1 MSKHSKGRYS
11 SGTISK
17 RKRSHGKHAI
27 EKESKRIR
35 ERKETRKSTE
45 RIESRE
51 RIGNKEGRERKK
63 RKKSKGI
70 IKKIMFIIILV
81 ILLIFVMEEI
91 LVLMKNDIK
100 EEDDNNSNNNNVTK
114 DKEEIILPPEEVEEK
129 EIPDKIGGYDVLGVI
144 VIDKIGIEQNILNKT
159 TDSSLSLAVTKF
171 YGPQI
176 NEQGNFCIAGHN
188 YKGLFIDLKD
198 LQNGDT
204 FYIIDKAQ
212 SRKITYQVY
221 KKYSV
226 EPTELDCLSQS
237 TEGRKEVTLITCNPG
252 GLTRLIIK
260 AKEI

>member
-11 SGTISK
+11 SGKYSRRRKNQGKHAITKHSKVKTKMIAEAVAKPKKADTKTKVEKTPKVK
-17 RKRSHGKHAI
+17 RKRS
-27 EKESKRIR
+27 
-35 ERKETRKSTE
+35 
-45 RIESRE
+45 
-51 RIGNKEGRERKK
+51 
-63 RKKSKGI
+63 KGI
-70 IKKIMFIIILV
+70 FKKLMFIVILV
-81 ILLIFVMEEI
+81 ILLIFVISEI
-91 LVLMKNDIK
+91 PILMKNK
-100 EEDDNNSNNNNVTK
+100 TEENINNNNVTNDEPK
-114 DKEEIILPPEEVEEK
+114 EIILPPEEIGER
-129 EIPDKIGGYDVLGVI
+129 EIPDKIGGYDVLGAI
-144 VIDKIGIEQNILNKT
+144 VIDKIGIQQNILNKT